1 MKDSYKC
8 YEKVLIVIVTAI
20 VLCFSVHVRASGVGN
35 KESAQEIVNEYFSLI
50 GNDWDKFAELY
61 TNEQINSFKN
71 FLENEKNIR
80 EYVGVLNVRKAKLI
94 ESIEIKYDDVKDM
107 IDEDYTGKKIK
118 IFAVGA
124 DYDVYEDTKYFSE
137 GIIYNFLILEEQN
150 GQWRV
155 NTLMQIADPSL
166 LKMKGYHFQSDY
178 NITENIMEARENGYL
193 VNGKGKVF
201 SDINEKEIDGSLV
214 DEYAILNKRTVP
226 TDDTTISYGT
236 YKNGVY
242 QNRKSIKFHYYCKG
256 VSAGEVR
263 GKSFDGTARKAVDI
277 AIKTYTWHYKIVP
290 IDPTHSVDIKNT
302 MQSYKPEKISENKK
316 VTSDYNAV
324 KNIWMES
331 YKGNIFA
338 AGYGAGDYNSSGK
351 NGGRLMQN
359 GCRYLVDKKKYS
371 FYQCLHYYY
380 DYSIDGSTGGP
391 LRFFD
396 NNKIDLGK

>member
-242 QNRKSIKFHYYCKG
+242 QNRKSIKFHDYCKG

-359 GCRYLVDKKKYS
+359 GCRYLIDKKKYS

>member
-20 VLCFSVHVRASGVGN
+20 VLCFSVHVRASGVEN

-242 QNRKSIKFHYYCKG
+242 QNRKSIKFHDYCKG

>member
-242 QNRKSIKFHYYCKG
+242 QNRKSIKFHDYYKG

>member
-242 QNRKSIKFHYYCKG
+242 QNRKSIKFHDYCKG

-277 AIKTYTWHYKIVP
+277 DIKTYTWHYKIVP

>member
-242 QNRKSIKFHYYCKG
+242 QNRKSIKFHDYCKG

-263 GKSFDGTARKAVDI
+263 GKSFDGTARKAVDF